1 MKKFFIT
8 FLLLYLFPINLSLSR
23 EISNYSILIE
33 EDYNSVMFIYR
44 HQNSQN
50 SGEIFDYEK
59 FEFFSK
65 TYKNKFSE
73 TASFVQPAHLKISN
87 DQLSYQRREYRLKK
101 FEYDYN
107 VNRSGLS
114 LLTFKVPI
122 EMDKYINDN
131 IPFSISTLS
140 KTAWYAGTF
149 TLVQN
154 DNDLKEILNNN
165 PDTFCKIILHS
176 KKLNKTIR
184 EFKKNE
190 LSSLERK
197 C

>member
-1 MKKFFIT
+1 MKKFFIA
-8 FLLLYLFPINLSLSR
+8 FISAYLLSINISLSR

-33 EDYNSVMFIYR
+33 EDFDSAMFIYR
-44 HQNSQN
+44 HQNSPN
-50 SGEIFDYEK
+50 SGEIFDYEN

-65 TYKNKFSE
+65 TYKNKFSD
-73 TASFVQPAHLKISN
+73 TASFVQPAHLKVSN

-114 LLTFKVPI
+114 LLTFKVPM
-122 EMDKYINDN
+122 EMDKYINEN

-154 DNDLKEILNNN
+154 DNDLKEILSNN
-165 PDTFCKIILHS
+165 PETFCKIILHT
-176 KKLNKTIR
+176 KKINKTIR
-184 EFKKNE
+184 EFKKTE
-190 LSSLERK
+190 LSQLGQK

>member
-1 MKKFFIT
+1 MKKIFIA
-8 FLLLYLFPINLSLSR
+8 FISVYLFSTNFLLSR
-23 EISNYSILIE
+23 EILNYSILIE
-33 EDYNSVMFIYR
+33 EDFDSAMFIYR
-44 HQNSQN
+44 YQNLEN
-50 SGEIFDYEK
+50 SGEIFDYENY
-59 FEFFSK
+59 EFFSK

-107 VNRSGLS
+107 VTRSGLS
-114 LLTFKVPI
+114 LLTFKVPM
-122 EMDKYINDN
+122 EMEKYINEG

-154 DNDLKEILNNN
+154 DSDLKEILSNN
-165 PDTFCKIILHS
+165 PDTFCKIILHT
-176 KKLNKTIR
+176 KKINKTIR
-184 EFKKNE
+184 EFKKSE
-190 LSSLERK
+190 LSLSEKK

>member
-44 HQNSQN
+44 HQNSPN

-165 PDTFCKIILHS
+165 SDTFCKIILHTEEI
-176 KKLNKTIR
+176 NKTIR
-184 EFKKNE
+184 EFKKTE
-190 LSSLERK
+190 LSSLGKK

>member
-1 MKKFFIT
+1 MKNFFIT
-8 FLLLYLFPINLSLSR
+8 FLLLYLFPNNLSLSR

-33 EDYNSVMFIYR
+33 EDFGSAMFIYR
-44 HQNSQN
+44 HQNSPN
-50 SGEIFDYEK
+50 SGEIFDYEN

-140 KTAWYAGTF
+140 KIAWYAGTF

-154 DNDLKEILNNN
+154 DNDLKEILSNN
-165 PDTFCKIILHS
+165 PEIFCKIILHT
-176 KKLNKTIR
+176 KKINKTIR
-184 EFKKNE
+184 DFKKTE
-190 LSSLERK
+190 LSQLGQK

>member
-44 HQNSQN
+44 HQNSPN
-50 SGEIFDYEK
+50 SGEIFDYEN

-73 TASFVQPAHLKISN
+73 TASFVQPAHLKISD

-107 VNRSGLS
+107 VNKSGLS
-114 LLTFKVPI
+114 LLTFKVPM
-122 EMDKYINDN
+122 EMDKYINES

-140 KTAWYAGTF
+140 KAAWYAGTF

>member
-1 MKKFFIT
+1 MKKIFIT
-8 FLLLYLFPINLSLSR
+8 FILIYLLPVNLSSSR

-33 EDYNSVMFIYR
+33 EDFTSAMFIYR
-44 HQNSQN
+44 HQNSPN
-50 SGEIFDYEK
+50 SGEIFDYEN
-59 FEFFSK
+59 FEWFSK

-73 TASFVQPAHLKISN
+73 TASFVQPAHLKVSD
-87 DQLSYQRREYRLKK
+87 DQFSFQRKEYRLKK

-107 VNRSGLS
+107 TNRSGLS

-122 EMDKYINDN
+122 EMDKYINEST
-131 IPFSISTLS
+131 PFSISTLS

-154 DNDLKEILNNN
+154 DKDLKEILNKN
-165 PDTFCKIILHS
+165 PETFCKIILHT
-176 KKLNKTIR
+176 KKINKTIR
-184 EFKKNE
+184 EFKKTE
-190 LSSLERK
+190 LSSLGRK

>member
-44 HQNSQN
+44 HQNSPN

-140 KTAWYAGTF
+140 KTSWYGGTF

>member
-44 HQNSQN
+44 HQNSPH

>member
-1 MKKFFIT
+1 MKNFFIT

-33 EDYNSVMFIYR
+33 EDFGSAMFIYR
-44 HQNSQN
+44 HQNSPN
-50 SGEIFDYEK
+50 SGEIFDYEN

>member
-44 HQNSQN
+44 HQNSPN

-149 TLVQN
+149 TLVRN

>member
-1 MKKFFIT
+1 MKKIFIT
-8 FLLLYLFPINLSLSR
+8 FLLLYLLPINLSLSR

-50 SGEIFDYEK
+50 SGEIFDYEN

-73 TASFVQPAHLKISN
+73 TASFVQPAHLKVSN

-107 VNRSGLS
+107 VTRSGLS
-114 LLTFKVPI
+114 LLTFKAPI
-122 EMDKYINDN
+122 EMDKYINGN
-131 IPFSISTLS
+131 IPFSMSTLS
-140 KTAWYAGTF
+140 KTSWYAGTF

-184 EFKKNE
+184 EFKKTE

>member
-1 MKKFFIT
+1 MKKIFIT
-8 FLLLYLFPINLSLSR
+8 FLLLYLLPINLSLSR

-50 SGEIFDYEK
+50 SGEIFDYEN

-73 TASFVQPAHLKISN
+73 TASFVQPAHLKVSN

-107 VNRSGLS
+107 VTRSGLS

-131 IPFSISTLS
+131 IVFSMSTLS

-184 EFKKNE
+184 EFKKTE

>member
-1 MKKFFIT
+1 M
-8 FLLLYLFPINLSLSR
+8 
-23 EISNYSILIE
+23 
-33 EDYNSVMFIYR
+33 
-44 HQNSQN
+44 
-50 SGEIFDYEK
+50 
-59 FEFFSK
+59 
-65 TYKNKFSE
+65 
-73 TASFVQPAHLKISN
+73 QPAHLKISN

-114 LLTFKVPI
+114 LLTFKVPM
-122 EMDKYINDN
+122 EMDKYINES

-154 DNDLKEILNNN
+154 DNDLKEILSNN
-165 PDTFCKIILHS
+165 PEIFCKIILHT
-176 KKLNKTIR
+176 KKINKTIR
-184 EFKKNE
+184 DFKKTE
-190 LSSLERK
+190 LSQLGQK

>member
-1 MKKFFIT
+1 MKKIFIT
-8 FLLLYLFPINLSLSR
+8 FLLLYLLPINLSLSR

-44 HQNSQN
+44 HQNSPN
-50 SGEIFDYEK
+50 SGEIFDYEN

-73 TASFVQPAHLKISN
+73 TASFVQPAHLKISD

-107 VNRSGLS
+107 VNKSGLS
-114 LLTFKVPI
+114 LLTFKVPM
-122 EMDKYINDN
+122 EMDKYINES

-140 KTAWYAGTF
+140 KAAWYAGTF

>member
-44 HQNSQN
+44 HQNSPN

-149 TLVQN
+149 TLVRN

-184 EFKKNE
+184 EFKK
-190 LSSLERK
+190 K
-197 C
+197 

>member
-1 MKKFFIT
+1 MKRFFIT

-44 HQNSQN
+44 HQNSPN

-114 LLTFKVPI
+114 LLTFKIPI

-140 KTAWYAGTF
+140 KISWYAGTF

>member
-1 MKKFFIT
+1 MKKTFIAFISIY
-8 FLLLYLFPINLSLSR
+8 FLLINISWSR

-33 EDYNSVMFIYR
+33 EDFNSAMFIYR
-44 HQNSQN
+44 HQNSPN
-50 SGEIFDYEK
+50 SGEIFDYEN

-65 TYKNKFSE
+65 TYKNKYSE

-87 DQLSYQRREYRLKK
+87 DRLSYQRREYRLKK

-107 VNRSGLS
+107 VTRSGLS

-122 EMDKYINDN
+122 EMDKYTNES
-131 IPFSISTLS
+131 IPFTISTLS

-154 DNDLKEILNNN
+154 ENDLKEILNNN
-165 PDTFCKIILHS
+165 PDTFCKIILHT
-176 KKLNKTIR
+176 KKINKTIK
-184 EFKKNE
+184 EFKKSE
-190 LSSLERK
+190 LSLLGKK

>member
-1 MKKFFIT
+1 MKNFFIT

-33 EDYNSVMFIYR
+33 EDFGSAMFIYR
-44 HQNSQN
+44 HQNSPN

>member
-33 EDYNSVMFIYR
+33 EDFGSAMFIYR
-44 HQNSQN
+44 HQNSPN